1 MFLISLADFTPE
13 EREEMWRERKR
24 EQNPHAYISPYSY
37 DNADL
42 DYKKSRYSE
51 YVRKTE
57 RKNEIPLSFEWWC
70 EQERF

>member
-1 MFLISLADFTPE
+1 MFLISLAHFTPE

-57 RKNEIPLSFEWWC
+57 CPLSFERWC
-70 EQERF
+70 EQELF